1 MSALVSCLMAAFWF
15 HSHAAKLG
23 AQLAALHLDNKK
35 LGERLQKEAGTVGM
49 GFCGPRGA
57 LPGGGHL
64 GVWLCCSHVR
74 VRPGSVPKQRAAQP
88 KVACLGR
95 REHSQCN
102 TVSQVHWKDRKHFL
116 DSKPH
121 RMWVPLP
128 SHSPEE
134 SLSKFLW
141 LSIQCL
147 SLRQVTH
154 EAQNGSPHHQHLVQ
168 C

>member
-1 MSALVSCLMAAFWF
+1 MSAWVSYLIAAFWF

-35 LGERLQKEAGTVGM
+35 LGEMLQKEAGTVGM

-57 LPGGGHL
+57 LSVGGHL

-74 VRPGSVPKQRAAQP
+74 VRPGSMPKQRKTNP
-88 KVACLGR
+88 KVACLG
-95 REHSQCN
+95 CGN
-102 TVSQVHWKDRKHFL
+102 TVSAILYPMHWKDRKHL
-116 DSKPH
+116 VDSKSH
-121 RMWVPLP
+121 HIWVPLT

-134 SLSKFLW
+134 TLSKFLW

-147 SLRQVTH
+147 PLRQIIH
-154 EAQNGSPHHQHLVQ
+154 EAQNDSPHRQNLVQ